1 METYN
6 VPKQTLQ
13 GIIDYLVTRPYKEVA
28 VGLEE
33 LAKIIKGQET
43 PAPVEVPTD
52 LKSKK

>member
-33 LAKIIKGQET
+33 LAKIIKEQET
-43 PAPVEVPTD
+43 PVIEDKPVA
-52 LKSKK
+52 